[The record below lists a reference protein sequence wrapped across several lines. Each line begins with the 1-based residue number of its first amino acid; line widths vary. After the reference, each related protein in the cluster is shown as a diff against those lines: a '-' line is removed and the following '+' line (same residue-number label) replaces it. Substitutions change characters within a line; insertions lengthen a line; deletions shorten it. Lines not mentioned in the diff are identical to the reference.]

1 MPNIVLTN
9 LLGSIV
15 KDANVPAL
23 IHIFGQWLQ
32 AVEKCVTRVE
42 ISSNNV

>member
-23 IHIFGQWLQ
+23 IQTVQKYG
-32 AVEKCVTRVE
+32 
-42 ISSNNV
+42 